1 VSEQQEL
8 LEKVKTAKE
17 QQGKVLT
24 TEDNKRDFVQELLD
38 KITKDKEDREQ
49 ARADKKRANEF
60 IGKIFGALQ
69 KIHSR
74 RITHPVTRKFIGMK
88 FKYVSDGEGKTIY
101 DYIVYNKDP
110 FEKKLLENME
120 FEFDE
125 NDNKDGQ
132 WIDKRIK
139 PIWLNTKY

>member
-1 VSEQQEL
+1 MSTEQQEL
-8 LEKVKTAKE
+8 LEKVKAAKSQE
-17 QQGKVLT
+17 HRKF
-24 TEDNKRDFVQELLD
+24 DFVQDLLD
-38 KITKDKEDREQ
+38 KVTKDKQDREQ
-49 ARADKKRANEF
+49 ERADKKRANEF

-74 RITHPVTRKFIGMK
+74 RITDPRTKKFIGMK
-88 FKYVSDGEGKTIY
+88 FKYVPDGSGKSIY

-110 FEKKLLENME
+110 FEKKLLESLE
-120 FEFDE
+120 FEFDP

-139 PIWLNTKY
+139 PVWLNTKY